1 MNTRTL
7 LTALALIASATSII
21 ATEPPPGAASSFSS
35 CTGAKCPRRQA
46 R

>member
-21 ATEPPPGAASSFSS
+21 ATEPPPG
-35 CTGAKCPRRQA
+35 GKLILLLHWREVPRRRA